1 MKIPRIWAWLALALL
16 AILLGVGAR
25 FILVPALQPEPAAT
39 GSALIGGPFSL
50 TDQTGARRTDADFRG
65 THMLIFFGY
74 SFCPD
79 VCPTA
84 LQNMT
89 VALDALGPKAARV
102 TPIFITIDP
111 ARDTVAALGAYAANF
126 HPRLVALTGT
136 EAEIRAVAKA
146 YRVYFAKVGEDGD
159 PDYLVDHTSI
169 VYLMGP
175 DGRYVAHFTHNTSP
189 DELAQALK
197 RHL

>member
-1 MKIPRIWAWLALALL
+1 
-16 AILLGVGAR
+16 
-25 FILVPALQPEPAAT
+25 
-39 GSALIGGPFSL
+39 
-50 TDQTGARRTDADFRG
+50 
-65 THMLIFFGY
+65 HMLIFFGY

-146 YRVYFAKVGEDGD
+146 YRVY
-159 PDYLVDHTSI
+159 
-169 VYLMGP
+169 
-175 DGRYVAHFTHNTSP
+175 
-189 DELAQALK
+189 
-197 RHL
+197 